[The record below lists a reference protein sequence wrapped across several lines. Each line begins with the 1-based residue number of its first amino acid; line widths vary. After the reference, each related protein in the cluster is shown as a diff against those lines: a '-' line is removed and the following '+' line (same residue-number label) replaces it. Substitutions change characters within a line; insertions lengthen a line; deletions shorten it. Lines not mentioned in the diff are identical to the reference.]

1 MFDSPLTSCCNC
13 RIIFFVLKRN
23 VITHIHPID
32 AYTKSQLLGLIGSDK
47 DDPINGV
54 NPKLANDKKKK
65 KISSFINQF
74 G

>member
-1 MFDSPLTSCCNC
+1 MCLIPPLTSCCNC

-23 VITHIHPID
+23 VIKHIHPID
-32 AYTKSQLLGLIGSDK
+32 AYTKSQLLGLISSGK

-54 NPKLANDKKKK
+54 NPKSANDKKKN
-65 KISSFINQF
+65 SSFINQF

>member
-1 MFDSPLTSCCNC
+1 MCLIPLSLVVV
-13 RIIFFVLKRN
+13 IVKLFFFILKRN

-54 NPKLANDKKKK
+54 NPKSAYDQKKKK
-65 KISSFINQF
+65 KKKFKF
-74 G
+74 H